1 MLGRDPRRP
10 WLTSTHTN
18 TTKGSLVSQFVHL
31 HCHSEYSL
39 LDGMSKLSD
48 LATRAR
54 ELDQPAIALTD
65 HGVMFGAIEFYKA
78 CKQAGVKPIMG
89 MEGYLAARRMQD
101 RDPQLDR
108 ERFHMLLLAENQT
121 GYQNLL
127 KLASV
132 AQLEG
137 FYTRPRI
144 DKETLAA
151 HSEGIIATTGCL
163 AAEVPRY
170 LARGDERGAL
180 DRLKWYLDVFGRER
194 FFLELQGHEIE
205 ELKRVNTTLLAWARK
220 YEIGLV
226 ATNDVHYVRQEDAR
240 PHDVLLCVQ
249 TGDPISKPGRLQ
261 LTPIGSYYLTS
272 AAEMAALFGD
282 WPEALDNTLIIA
294 ERCEVNL
301 DAKGY
306 HLPDFP
312 VPEGYDAESYLRALV
327 ERGLVE
333 RYGPERAKNDPVVRK
348 RVERELSIIHNMGFD
363 TYFLIVWDLC
373 RFAAEADIWWNVR
386 GSGAGSVVA
395 YTLKITS
402 IDPIKNDLLFERF
415 LNPARV
421 SMPDIDIDFPDDR
434 RAEMIEY
441 AVNKYGSDKVAAII
455 TFGTLGARA
464 AVRDVARALEVPLTE
479 ADRIARMIPAVPGKP
494 VHLDKLLF
502 DEATAEEW
510 PLQAQEIRA
519 VYASDPDA
527 RALLDTAIKLEGL
540 ARHASTH
547 AAGIVITDKPVV
559 EYCPLHRP
567 TKGDDEGPVNQVT
580 QFPMA
585 IIEAIG
591 LLKVDFLGL
600 STLTIMRKACELIEQ
615 RHGCKLSLA
624 NIPYERRPDD
634 PVADAD
640 VLKAYELLQQ
650 GHTVGV
656 FQVEGAGMKRVL
668 TEMKP
673 SEFEHIIAVI
683 SLYRPGPME
692 YIPTYIAR
700 MHGKEPVTY
709 HHPKLKQ
716 ILENTY
722 GIIVYQEQIMRIAS
736 ELGGYSPG
744 EADLMRRAVSKK
756 KAKDIE
762 YHKGIF
768 VKGATERGIP
778 QEVAERIYGDI
789 EYFARYGFNK
799 CLPGDVEIVDTAS
812 GRLVKVE
819 DLYTGAVRLEETVTC
834 DVDALTLRAGHVSA
848 VMDHGTKPVFRLTTA
863 LGRSIEATANHPFY
877 TFDGWRLLEELQVG
891 DLIAVPR
898 RLPVEGKAEWP
909 KHEVI
914 ALGRLLAE
922 GNLCHPHSVCF
933 SSQDPI
939 QRDDFIRAAEQFEN
953 VRCSVALH
961 KGTFSVYA
969 GRQDRRM
976 PSGIVSW
983 ARKLGIWGKN
993 AREKEI
999 PAHAFELTNRQLGLL
1014 ISRMWEGDGL
1024 INVKGRSLFYAT
1036 ASERLARQLQHLLLR
1051 LGIISRLR
1059 PVNFPYKDG
1068 RTEYQLF
1075 ITGNENIAAFA
1086 ERIGHHFLSP
1096 ERKAALQALQLD
1108 EGTSAGV
1115 KDIVPIGIKKLV
1127 RAAKE
1132 RNSVTWI
1139 ELNHSCGV
1147 SQREFYPTGKGTKAG
1162 FTRQTIMRL
1171 ADSFDDPGLRRYADS
1186 DIYWDRIASI
1196 EYVGEKRTYDLEV
1209 PGAHNFVANDIL
1221 VHNSH
1226 AADYAVIT
1234 VQTAYLK
1241 AHYPVEY
1248 LCALLCVEFNDSDKV
1263 PVYIQEARRLGV
1275 AILPPD
1281 INKSG
1286 VQFTIEPNPD
1296 GAHLPPD
1303 NPGHWAIRF
1312 GMGAIKNVG
1321 VAAVETI
1328 LQERETN
1335 GPFRSL
1341 DEFCERVDLRQLNRR
1356 VLECLIKVGCFDELV
1371 SPIVPDTPRETVLAV
1386 IDRMVGVSAQTHAAA
1401 ETGQMS
1407 MFDLMG
1413 AASAGGA
1420 ATGRSSVLTPLPKVG
1435 EVLPKQRL
1443 QDEKELLG
1451 VFVSDHPLLQVAAAV
1466 GRGTTHAVS
1475 ELNHELIGQQ
1485 VVVAGLLSS
1494 VRNHVTSTRQEPM
1507 AWIRLED
1514 FGGDVEVTVFPRTY
1528 ARCRDILIPDNILLV
1543 RGRVE
1548 ASRRAG
1554 DEEKVQLVADEI
1566 APFEPEAIPSLADEE
1581 FPPLPEAEAQGSV
1594 PVGAAPLPSS
1604 PARGGG
1610 REGANELLAGL
1621 KHHVK
1626 VTLRRSGDDR
1636 QDLLLFKQVMQ
1647 TIQSFPG
1654 EDRIS
1659 LILLHSDGREVQLE
1673 FPNLTTG
1680 YCAALRDTLVT
1691 FEAQVQVSQ
1700 IERENGRTRSST
1712 RGSF

>member
-1 MLGRDPRRP
+1 M
-10 WLTSTHTN
+10 
-18 TTKGSLVSQFVHL
+18 SQFVHL

-39 LDGMSKLSD
+39 LDGMSKLSN
-48 LATRAR
+48 LAARAR

-65 HGVMFGAIEFYKA
+65 HGVMFGAIEFYRA

-101 RDPQLDR
+101 RDPQMDR
-108 ERFHMLLLAENQT
+108 ERFHMLLLAQNQT

-137 FYTRPRI
+137 FYSRPRI
-144 DKETLAA
+144 DKETLAT

-226 ATNDVHYVRQEDAR
+226 ATNDVHYVRREDAR
-240 PHDVLLCVQ
+240 PHDILLCVQ
-249 TGDPISKPGRLQ
+249 TGDPISKPGRMQ
-261 LTPIGSYYLTS
+261 LTPMGSYYLTS

-282 WPEALDNTLIIA
+282 WPEALSNTVAIA

-301 DAKGY
+301 DSKGY

-312 VPEGYDAESYLRALV
+312 VPEGYNAESYLRALV
-327 ERGLVE
+327 EQGLVE
-333 RYGPERAKNDPVVRK
+333 RYGPERAKSDPALCE

-373 RFAAEADIWWNVR
+373 RFAAEVDIWWNVR

-441 AVNKYGSDKVAAII
+441 AVNRYGSEKVAAII

-502 DEATAEEW
+502 DESTAEEW
-510 PLQAQEIRA
+510 PLQAQEIRE
-519 VYASDPDA
+519 VYESDSTA
-527 RALLDTAIKLEGL
+527 RELLDTAIKLEGL

-547 AAGIVITDKPVV
+547 AAGIVIADKPIV

-600 STLTIMRKACELIEQ
+600 ATLTIMRKACELIEQ
-615 RHGCKLSLA
+615 RHNRRLSLA

-640 VLKAYELLQQ
+640 VYKAYELLQQ

-673 SEFEHIIAVI
+673 SEFEHIVAVI

-709 HHPKLKQ
+709 HHPALKS

-722 GIIVYQEQIMRIAS
+722 GICVSGDALVTDARTGRRYRLDEIKDEPELMIQGVDEELRPAVGRVTHWIDSGYKPVYHVTLRNGSHIKVTGDHRLLTESGWRPLYELQPGDFIATPPFLFGPEVTTAIQIDRRRLRLLAYLIADGSLASGASVDFVSKDPALLEEYQRCLLAFDDARPVFVEQVRGVTRIGVAKESGDTYHAPDSVLAWLRQLGLKLPPGSKPGGLRSHEKFVPPFVFELGQADIAFFLASLWDCDGYLGRKLCHYRTVSRRLAEDVQTLLLRLGIRSAIYSASYERQGRAGNGPERRKSYQVTVCDAKRLAELLQPHMRSAKRLVTCAGGEVSTIARPPFIAEVDATISLSRCELMAQYSIDRQHFTPKRQKSDRISTRVVAPLTQALNLPETSRQLNVIWEQIITIEPAGVEHVYDLTVEGFHSFVANNIIVHNCVYQEQIMRIAA

-778 QEVAERIYGDI
+778 QEVAGRIYGDI
-789 EYFARYGFNK
+789 EFFARYGFNK
-799 CLPGDVEIVDTAS
+799 
-812 GRLVKVE
+812 
-819 DLYTGAVRLEETVTC
+819 
-834 DVDALTLRAGHVSA
+834 
-848 VMDHGTKPVFRLTTA
+848 
-863 LGRSIEATANHPFY
+863 
-877 TFDGWRLLEELQVG
+877 
-891 DLIAVPR
+891 
-898 RLPVEGKAEWP
+898 
-909 KHEVI
+909 
-914 ALGRLLAE
+914 
-922 GNLCHPHSVCF
+922 
-933 SSQDPI
+933 
-939 QRDDFIRAAEQFEN
+939 
-953 VRCSVALH
+953 
-961 KGTFSVYA
+961 
-969 GRQDRRM
+969 
-976 PSGIVSW
+976 
-983 ARKLGIWGKN
+983 
-993 AREKEI
+993 
-999 PAHAFELTNRQLGLL
+999 
-1014 ISRMWEGDGL
+1014 
-1024 INVKGRSLFYAT
+1024 
-1036 ASERLARQLQHLLLR
+1036 
-1051 LGIISRLR
+1051 
-1059 PVNFPYKDG
+1059 
-1068 RTEYQLF
+1068 
-1075 ITGNENIAAFA
+1075 
-1086 ERIGHHFLSP
+1086 
-1096 ERKAALQALQLD
+1096 
-1108 EGTSAGV
+1108 
-1115 KDIVPIGIKKLV
+1115 
-1127 RAAKE
+1127 
-1132 RNSVTWI
+1132 
-1139 ELNHSCGV
+1139 
-1147 SQREFYPTGKGTKAG
+1147 
-1162 FTRQTIMRL
+1162 
-1171 ADSFDDPGLRRYADS
+1171 
-1186 DIYWDRIASI
+1186 
-1196 EYVGEKRTYDLEV
+1196 
-1209 PGAHNFVANDIL
+1209 
-1221 VHNSH
+1221 SH

-1248 LCALLCVEFNDSDKV
+1248 LCALLCVAFDDTEKV

-1275 AILPPD
+1275 AVLPPD
-1281 INKSG
+1281 INKSD
-1286 VQFTIEPNPD
+1286 VQFTIEPTPE
-1296 GAHLPPD
+1296 GAHCPPD
-1303 NPGHWAIRF
+1303 DPRHWAIRF

-1321 VAAVETI
+1321 VAAVEAI
-1328 LQERETN
+1328 LKERDAN

-1341 DEFCERVDLRQLNRR
+1341 DDFCERVDLRHLNRR
-1356 VLECLIKVGCFDELV
+1356 VLECLTRVGCFDELV
-1371 SPIVPDTPRETVLAV
+1371 SPVVRDTPRETVLAV
-1386 IDRMVGVSAQTHAAA
+1386 LDRMIGVSSQTHAAA

-1413 AASAGGA
+1413 GGGHSGSMAA
-1420 ATGRSSVLTPLPKVG
+1420 RSGVLTPLPRVG

-1443 QDEKELLG
+1443 QDEKDLLG

-1475 ELNHELIGQQ
+1475 EMTHELIGQQ

-1494 VRNHVTSTRQEPM
+1494 VRNHVTSTKQEPM

-1528 ARCRDILIPDNILLV
+1528 ARCREVLQIDNILLV

-1554 DEEKVQLVADEI
+1554 DDDKVNLVADEVVL
-1566 APFEPEAIPSLADEE
+1566 FEPEAIAPPLADE
-1581 FPPLPEAEAQGSV
+1581 PPPYFEIPPAPGAMVVAEPASNGN
-1594 PVGAAPLPSS
+1594 GAPT
-1604 PARGGG
+1604 
-1610 REGANELLAGL
+1610 ELLAGL

-1626 VTLRRSGDDR
+1626 VTLRRSQDDG
-1636 QDLLLFKQVMQ
+1636 QDLRLFKQVMH

-1654 EDRIS
+1654 DDRVS
-1659 LILLHSDGREVQLE
+1659 LILVQGDGREVQLE

-1680 YCAALRDTLVT
+1680 YCTALRDTLIT
-1691 FEAQVQVSQ
+1691 FDAQVEVSQ
-1700 IERENGRTRSST
+1700 IEQGNGRGRWKANNT
-1712 RGSF
+1712 

>member
-1 MLGRDPRRP
+1 M
-10 WLTSTHTN
+10 
-18 TTKGSLVSQFVHL
+18 SQFVHL

-48 LATRAR
+48 LASRAH

-65 HGVMFGAIEFYKA
+65 HGVMFGAIEFYRA

-127 KLASV
+127 TLASV

-144 DKETLAA
+144 DKEILAA
-151 HSEGIIATTGCL
+151 HSEGVIATTGCL

-226 ATNDVHYVRQEDAR
+226 ATNDVHYVRKEDAR
-240 PHDVLLCVQ
+240 PHDILLCVQ
-249 TGDPISKPGRLQ
+249 TGDPISKQGRMQ

-272 AAEMAALFGD
+272 AAEMAARFGD
-282 WPEALDNTLIIA
+282 WPAALSNTLAIA
-294 ERCEVNL
+294 ERCQVNL
-301 DAKGY
+301 DSRGY
-306 HLPDFP
+306 HLPEFA
-312 VPEGYDAESYLRALV
+312 VPAGYDAESYLRALV
-327 ERGLVE
+327 EQGLVE
-333 RYGPERAKNDPVVRK
+333 RYGLERATSDPVLRD

-373 RFAAEADIWWNVR
+373 RFAAEGDIWWNVR

-434 RAEMIEY
+434 RAEMIQY
-441 AVNKYGSDKVAAII
+441 AVNKYGSEKVAAII

-464 AVRDVARALEVPLTE
+464 AVRDVARALEVPLTD

-502 DEATAEEW
+502 DESTAEEW
-510 PLQAQEIRA
+510 PLQALEIRE
-519 VYASDPDA
+519 VYASDSTA
-527 RALLDTAIKLEGL
+527 RELLDTAIKLEGL

-547 AAGIVITDKPVV
+547 AAGIVIADKPIV

-585 IIEAIG
+585 IVESIG

-600 STLTIMRKACELIEQ
+600 ATLSIMRKASELIEQ
-615 RHGCKLSLA
+615 RHSRKLSLA
-624 NIPYERRPDD
+624 TIPYERRPDD

-640 VLKAYELLQQ
+640 VMRAYELLQQ

-709 HHPKLKQ
+709 HHHKLKQ

-722 GIIVYQEQIMRIAS
+722 GTIVYQEQIMRIAS

-768 VKGATERGIP
+768 VKGAMERGI
-778 QEVAERIYGDI
+778 QKEVAERIYGDI

-799 CLPGDVEIVDTAS
+799 CVPGDVEVVDATS
-812 GRLVKVE
+812 GRLVRVE
-819 DLYTGAVRLEETVTC
+819 DLHTGAAQLEETVTC
-834 DVDALTLRAGHVSA
+834 DVEALTLRAGQVSA
-848 VMDHGTKPVFRLTTA
+848 VMDNGTKPVFRLTTA
-863 LGRSIEATANHPFY
+863 LGRTIEATANHPFY
-877 TFDGWRLLEELQVG
+877 TFGGWRLLEELRVG
-891 DLIAVPR
+891 DRIAVPR
-898 RLPVEGKAEWP
+898 RLPVEGNAEWP
-909 KHEVI
+909 EHEVI
-914 ALGRLLAE
+914 ALGHLLAA
-922 GNLCHPHSVCF
+922 GNLCHPHSVSF
-933 SSQDPI
+933 YSQDPV
-939 QRDDFIRAAEQFEN
+939 QRDDFIKAAEQFEN

-969 GRQDRRM
+969 GRQDRRI
-976 PSGIVSW
+976 PPEIISW
-983 ARKLGIWGKN
+983 ARELGIWGEN

-999 PAHAFELTNRQLGLL
+999 PVHAFELTNRQLGLL
-1014 ISRMWEGDGL
+1014 ISRMWESDGHTNL
-1024 INVKGRSLFYAT
+1024 EGRSLFYAT
-1036 ASERLARQLQHLLLR
+1036 ASERLARHLQHLLLR
-1051 LGIISRLR
+1051 FGIVSRLR
-1059 PVNFPYKDG
+1059 TVNFPSKDG
-1068 RTEYQLF
+1068 RIGYQLF
-1075 ITGNENIAAFA
+1075 ITGNANIAAFA
-1086 ERIGHHFLSP
+1086 ECIGCHFLSS
-1096 ERKAALQALQLD
+1096 ERHAALQALLLS
-1108 EGTSAGV
+1108 EALGSGV
-1115 KDIVPIGIKKLV
+1115 KDVRPIEVKELV
-1127 RAAKE
+1127 RAAEE
-1132 RNSVTWI
+1132 RRGVSWTQ
-1139 ELNHSCGV
+1139 LNHDSGV
-1147 SQREFYPTGKGTKAG
+1147 SQREFSPTGKATKIG
-1162 FTRQTIMRL
+1162 FTRQIIARL
-1171 ADSFDDPGLRRYADS
+1171 ADSFDDSDLRRYAHS
-1186 DIYWDRIASI
+1186 DIYWDRITAV
-1196 EYVGEKRTYDLEV
+1196 EYVGEKQTYDLEV
-1209 PGAHNFVANDIL
+1209 PGTHNFVANDIL

-1248 LCALLCVEFNDSDKV
+1248 LCALLCVEFDDTDKV
-1263 PVYIQEARRLGV
+1263 PVYIQEARRLGI

-1286 VQFTIEPNPD
+1286 VQFTIEPNPEN
-1296 GAHLPPD
+1296 AYLPSDDPR
-1303 NPGHWAIRF
+1303 HWAIRF

-1321 VAAVETI
+1321 VTAVEAI
-1328 LQERETN
+1328 LQEREDG

-1341 DEFCERVDLRQLNRR
+1341 DDFCERVDLRQLNRR

-1371 SPIVPDTPRETVLAV
+1371 SPLIPETPRETVLAV
-1386 IDRMVGVSAQTHAAA
+1386 IDRMIGVSSQTHAAA
-1401 ETGQMS
+1401 EAGQLS
-1407 MFDLMG
+1407 MFDLM
-1413 AASAGGA
+1413 AGGNHGGSA
-1420 ATGRSSVLTPLPKVG
+1420 AARSSVLTPLPKVG

-1475 ELNHELIGQQ
+1475 ELNNELIGQQ
-1485 VVVAGLLSS
+1485 VVVAGLLGS

-1507 AWIRLED
+1507 AWIRLGD
-1514 FGGDVEVTVFPRTY
+1514 FGGEVEVTVFPRTY
-1528 ARCRDILIPDNILLV
+1528 ARCREVLQTDNILLV

-1554 DEEKVQLVADEI
+1554 DDDTVQLVADEVMLFDPGAI
-1566 APFEPEAIPSLADEE
+1566 VTAAVEEPTPR
-1581 FPPLPEAEAQGSV
+1581 FKG
-1594 PVGAAPLPSS
+1594 S
-1604 PARGGG
+1604 PAPAVAAMAEPASNGNGA
-1610 REGANELLAGL
+1610 ANELLAGL
-1621 KHHVK
+1621 EHHVK
-1626 VTLRRSGDDR
+1626 VTLRRSEDDR
-1636 QDLLLFKQVMQ
+1636 QDLLLFKQVMH

-1654 EDRIS
+1654 DDRIS
-1659 LILLHSDGREVQLE
+1659 LILVQPGGREVQLE

-1680 YCAALRDTLVT
+1680 YCAALRDTLIT
-1691 FEAQVQVSQ
+1691 FGAQVEVSQ
-1700 IERENGRTRSST
+1700 IERDNGRARWKTT
-1712 RGSF
+1712 TT